1 LSLNKEK
8 ITAVILFFTLMI
20 SPIAV
25 PFINSNQVQAAGLIP
40 LDGLAEA
47 EELLYGAAVENKSI
61 LERVAALE
69 KSIYQSK
76 QSGSIVQRSERLIND
91 LFKTT
96 DKSPSLLFMYN
107 TVEWAVSGQLKG
119 GNLLDRIA
127 SLEKAVSGEINEGSL
142 AARIKEIHQLTI
154 SGKNIPVKAVQSQQN
169 KLIRIELMEAI
180 NSNTTN
186 KGQKVPYR
194 VVEDIEFSD
203 ILVIPAG
210 TRGELQVTEIEEAGK
225 MGQDG
230 SIKIGF
236 PKLTTID
243 GTPLEVA
250 IEQEAQKENES
261 QKLAIGA
268 SVLGTALL
276 GLPGVVVGYFV
287 EGEEEKIPAGSEL
300 YIQVTEEKEIKGLA
314 VDVE

>member
-1 LSLNKEK
+1 MSLNKEK
-8 ITAVILFFTLMI
+8 ITAVILFFILIFTPVITPFWSFNKLQ
-20 SPIAV
+20 AV
-25 PFINSNQVQAAGLIP
+25 GLIP

-47 EELLYGAAVENKSI
+47 EELLYGAEVEDESI
-61 LERVAALE
+61 LERVAVLE
-69 KSIYQSK
+69 KSVYQSK
-76 QSGSIVQRSERLIND
+76 QSGSIVQRSEKLIDD

-96 DKSPSLLFMYN
+96 DKSPSLLFLYN
-107 TVEWAVSGQLKG
+107 TVEWAVSGQLKS
-119 GNLLDRIA
+119 GNLLDRI
-127 SLEKAVSGEINEGSL
+127 SGLEKAVSGEVNEGSL
-142 AARIKEIHQLTI
+142 ADRIKEIHQLTI

-180 NSNTTN
+180 NSNTTSR
-186 KGQKVPYR
+186 GQKIPYR
-194 VVEDIEFSD
+194 VVEDIKFSE

-210 TRGELQVTEIEEAGK
+210 SRGELQVTETKEAGK

-230 SIKIGF
+230 NIKIGF

-243 GTPLEVA
+243 GTSLEVA

-268 SVLGTALL
+268 SVLGPALL

-300 YIQVTEEKEIKGLA
+300 YIQVTEEKEIRGLA
-314 VDVE
+314 VK